1 MDLLQWT
8 DNEFEFQIQKPVEVS
23 KLWGKLTNNAT
34 MNYDKLLSGLQGY
47 FKQGILT
54 QVQGRKLTFKFA
66 GHIRNYVQM
75 RRSQVSSTTLE
86 EVVVV

>member
-1 MDLLQWT
+1 M
-8 DNEFEFQIQKPVEVS
+8 EVS
-23 KLWGKLTNNAT
+23 KLWGQLTSNT
-34 MNYDKLLSGLQGY
+34 SMNYDKLLLGLKNY

-54 QVQGRKLTFKFA
+54 QVQGRKLTFRFA

-75 RRSQVSSTTLE
+75 RRSQVSSTHE